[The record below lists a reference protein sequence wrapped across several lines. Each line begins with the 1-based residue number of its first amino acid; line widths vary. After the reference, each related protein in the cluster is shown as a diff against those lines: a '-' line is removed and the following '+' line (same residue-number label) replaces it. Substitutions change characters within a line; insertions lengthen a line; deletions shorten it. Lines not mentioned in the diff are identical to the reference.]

1 MELSLA
7 FFKPDKTSRNFALLF
22 LSISASTSS
31 STCCLPRSSSS
42 PGGLSVGRLENAGRC
57 HEVLYVLPENL
68 VLGAQAQVLLLDI
81 INARRKVIER
91 VLELEHLRDQS
102 SLLLLLLRCKV
113 VPIE

>member
-1 MELSLA
+1 MA

-31 STCCLPRSSSS
+31 STCCLPRSSS
-42 PGGLSVGRLENAGRC
+42 PRGLSVGRLENAGRC